1 MKFEKVGMDPTS
13 CHPKPRPTTLR
24 ISCFSTSSSTRPLY
38 YLSNSPTVIFIV
50 MDSKPSRPKPNLA
63 KLMGVM
69 HMGVADMVMD
79 MDVDNKVADMVMNIP
94 FRTK

>member
-1 MKFEKVGMDPTS
+1 
-13 CHPKPRPTTLR
+13 
-24 ISCFSTSSSTRPLY
+24 
-38 YLSNSPTVIFIV
+38 
-50 MDSKPSRPKPNLA
+50 MDSKPSRPNPSLA